1 MVVPMQATVQQSTE
15 ETSAASI
22 VEFYQ
27 SFVTIF
33 SDKTI
38 LNLSESVYQPTI

>member
-1 MVVPMQATVQQSTE
+1 MVVLKQATVQPSTA

-22 VEFYQ
+22 VELYQ

-38 LNLSESVYQPTI
+38 LNLSESV